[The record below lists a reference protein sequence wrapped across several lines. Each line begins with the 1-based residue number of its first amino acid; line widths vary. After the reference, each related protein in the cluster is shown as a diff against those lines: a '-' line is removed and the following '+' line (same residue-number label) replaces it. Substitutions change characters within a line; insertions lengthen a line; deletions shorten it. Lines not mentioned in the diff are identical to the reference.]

1 MEGESEFLTQQQKKM
16 PFDQAF
22 CWAVYLL
29 FLLLVVVFGI
39 VMIILEST

>member
-1 MEGESEFLTQQQKKM
+1 MEDESDFLTQRPKKQR
-16 PFDQAF
+16 FDPAF
-22 CWAVYLL
+22 CWAVFLL

>member
-1 MEGESEFLTQQQKKM
+1 MQGESEILTQRQNKRR
-16 PFDQAF
+16 FDPAF
-22 CWAVYLL
+22 CWAVFLL